1 MNKEQIL
8 KLLTLYENKSN
19 CPKRQVAAIIVPQGL
34 LKHNWL
40 DTRLDLIQWG
50 ANTRVLPYTDTRC
63 ERCLEGYKGSMC
75 PAIHAEAQCL
85 MGMSF
90 SDTVTNTLMISWSPC
105 PECCKL
111 IKAAEIARVI
121 IKEPR
126 LKRPSVVDCFFYKVS
141 TYDELS
147 EKLLPGVEYIRLW
160 EQDEDWQVQ

>member
-19 CPKRQVAAIIVPQGL
+19 CPKRQVAALMVPQGL
-34 LKHNWL
+34 LKQNWL

-50 ANTRVLPYTDTRC
+50 ANTRLLPYNDTRC
-63 ERCLEGYKGSMC
+63 ERCLEGYKGILC

-90 SDTVTNTLMISWSPC
+90 SDTVTNTLFISWSPC

-111 IKAAEIARVI
+111 IKAAQVARVV

-126 LKRPSVVDCFFYKVS
+126 IKKPPIADCNFYKVT
-141 TYDELS
+141 TYDELA
-147 EKLLPGVEYIRLW
+147 EKLLSGIKYVRLW
-160 EQDEDWQVQ
+160 EQDNDWEVA